1 MGLQFHE
8 TMYGKTF
15 FEHQLPRLTKAIE
28 KLAESKNTQGSIPV
42 IPFPLADEETCKRL
56 IAVMDD
62 SNKAEAFATLG
73 KNIRKYRHM
82 KGLRQEDLAVMC
94 DCTNSHI
101 GQIENARGIP
111 SLEMTVRIANSL
123 EVTVDQ
129 LLSTSYASPE
139 KVFLKEV
146 LERIEKYPLK
156 KRIKACEGL
165 ITYLDTLEKF
175 GE

>member
-1 MGLQFHE
+1 MLSSV
-8 TMYGKTF
+8 
-15 FEHQLPRLTKAIE
+15 
-28 KLAESKNTQGSIPV
+28 KLD
-42 IPFPLADEETCKRL
+42 FP
-56 IAVMDD
+56 
-62 SNKAEAFATLG
+62 
-73 KNIRKYRHM
+73 
-82 KGLRQEDLAVMC
+82 
-94 DCTNSHI
+94 
-101 GQIENARGIP
+101 
-111 SLEMTVRIANSL
+111 L

-146 LERIEKYPLK
+146 LEKIEKYLLK